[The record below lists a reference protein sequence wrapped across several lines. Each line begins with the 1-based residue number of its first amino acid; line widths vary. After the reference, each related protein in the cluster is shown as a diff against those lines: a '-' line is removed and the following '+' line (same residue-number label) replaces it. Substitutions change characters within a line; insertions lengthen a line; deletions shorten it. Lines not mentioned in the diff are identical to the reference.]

1 MYFYRKKGDLSS
13 QEENGRL
20 VTGATCRSRFD
31 ESRRCGRQQS
41 LCFSPGQINSRWPPP
56 PPPPPLRVGLNSS
69 GNGEASASRFSVSIA
84 LRQMEMASFHHHFRI
99 SVSALSLFRGPH
111 TVFRGRTTKLRAA
124 ESIYSIENT
133 TLPFPSIQPF
143 LDRTL
148 FSSIEESLVD
158 RFLVGSREIN
168 SGEGGSS
175 VKGRFFGNWFS
186 SVGLGDC
193 FGFGRK
199 FRGEREK
206 FLCWFRFRECFL
218 SQTDRKIW
226 FQDFVFEY
234 GIRSNILFKSNG
246 G

>member
-133 TLPFPSIQPF
+133 TLLFSSIQPF
-143 LDRTL
+143 LER
-148 FSSIEESLVD
+148 FSPRSKKVLSTD
-158 RFLVGSREIN
+158 
-168 SGEGGSS
+168 
-175 VKGRFFGNWFS
+175 
-186 SVGLGDC
+186 
-193 FGFGRK
+193 
-199 FRGEREK
+199 
-206 FLCWFRFRECFL
+206 FL
-218 SQTDRKIW
+218 SDR
-226 FQDFVFEY
+226 E
-234 GIRSNILFKSNG
+234 R
-246 G
+246 

>member
-56 PPPPPLRVGLNSS
+56 LPPPPLRVGLNSS

-111 TVFRGRTTKLRAA
+111 TYFVGGPRNCAPRNRFIPLKTPRFSSHR
-124 ESIYSIENT
+124 SN
-133 TLPFPSIQPF
+133 PSSSAF
-143 LDRTL
+143 LLDRRKSCRPISCRIERDKLGRRGIKCEGKVFWKLVFECGIRGL
-148 FSSIEESLVD
+148 FWIWEEVS
-158 RFLVGSREIN
+158 
-168 SGEGGSS
+168 
-175 VKGRFFGNWFS
+175 
-186 SVGLGDC
+186 
-193 FGFGRK
+193 
-199 FRGEREK
+199 RGEREISLLVP
-206 FLCWFRFRECFL
+206 F
-218 SQTDRKIW
+218 
-226 FQDFVFEY
+226 
-234 GIRSNILFKSNG
+234 
-246 G
+246 

>member
-1 MYFYRKKGDLSS
+1 MYFYFRKKGNLPS

-199 FRGEREK
+199 FRGERERN
-206 FLCWFRFRECFL
+206 F
-218 SQTDRKIW
+218 
-226 FQDFVFEY
+226 FVGSVLGNVF
-234 GIRSNILFKSNG
+234 
-246 G
+246 